1 MKILNESNFAQKQ
14 KVRQSRV
21 ELYVPEVFCF
31 SKRPNETIVFL
42 KELYGYII
50 NPLVTNIHFNH
61 FNCKYLNVCASTVMD
76 IILIEGIKWRKSMG
90 YDIEIS
96 GAMNKGKL
104 SDNEE
109 VDSLL
114 KMSGIIKHLNIANG
128 IKISNSKNLALIEC
142 GESSAVAEKTIDYI
156 NASLEC
162 QGYKLT
168 KQGNN
173 YFSSSLGEII
183 ENCKNHSGKDGIWF
197 TLGHYYYDE
206 NIQVGKCKLTIFD
219 FGQTIYEG
227 LKYHS
232 SKAAIARIKHYIKK
246 TIIFS
251 KKAEETYY
259 TLFALQQR
267 ASRIISKNVIR
278 GNGTITF
285 IGDLLNLFN
294 SDMKNHK
301 SLFSITSGHCSIL
314 FDGSYKLEEKVFKNG
329 YTNKTIAFNENNNL
343 YEEPDANY
351 VRTITDHFPG
361 TVISMDL
368 TIDNKY
374 LQGENHEKN

>member
-1 MKILNESNFAQKQ
+1 M
-14 KVRQSRV
+14 
-21 ELYVPEVFCF
+21 ELKVPEIFCF
-31 SKRPNETIVFL
+31 SKKPNETIAFL
-42 KELYGYII
+42 QELYGYVI
-50 NPLVTNIHFNH
+50 NPQVTKIHFDH
-61 FNCKYLNVCASTVMD
+61 FTCKYLNVCASTAMD
-76 IILIEGIKWRKSMG
+76 IILIEAIKWRKSMG

-96 GAMNKGKL
+96 GSMHKGKL
-104 SDNEE
+104 SNSEE

-128 IKISNSKNLALIEC
+128 IKISNSENLALIEC
-142 GESSAVAEKTIDYI
+142 GESSDVAERTIDYI
-156 NASLEC
+156 NTSLNR
-162 QGYKLT
+162 QGFKLT
-168 KQGNN
+168 KQGIN
-173 YFSSSLGEII
+173 YFGSSLGQII
-183 ENCKNHSGKDGIWF
+183 ENCKNHGGKDGIWF

-227 LKYHS
+227 LKYAS
-232 SKAAIARIKHYIKK
+232 SKKALAKIKHYIKK

-278 GNGTITF
+278 GNGTVTF
-285 IGDLLNLFN
+285 IEALLNLFN
-294 SDMKNHK
+294 SDMENHK
-301 SLFSITSGHCSIL
+301 SVFSITSGRCSIL

-329 YTNKTIAFNENNNL
+329 YTNKTIAFNKNNNL
-343 YEEPDANY
+343 YEEPDADY
-351 VRTITDHFPG
+351 VRTLTNYFPG

-374 LQGENHEKN
+374 LTRRKL